1 MAKILCQNEQYTGIS
16 ASVEFVDGV
25 GETDNP
31 YLIEWFKEN
40 GYIVEETVSAD
51 AEVEAPD
58 KKSLRKGK

>member
-1 MAKILCQNEQYTGIS
+1 MAKILCQNGQYTGIS

-40 GYIVEETVSAD
+40 GYIVEETVPAD
-51 AEVEAPD
+51 IETADPE